1 MFRQYYS
8 ISILLLCLGSG
19 LHAQAIERDV
29 VSAAGGS
36 GGTATVTVD
45 WTLGEA
51 LMERTPTSGQHL
63 TQGFHQPLVTMPAT
77 VNPQLPLSAIR
88 VYPNPFQ
95 VSLNLDGD
103 DLSMANSLEL
113 IDASGKSIFSQ
124 GIPPHTDA
132 LEIFPPSLPAG
143 TYLLKITG
151 HNQMQSVFSLI
162 KH

>member
-1 MFRQYYS
+1 MFRQYHS

-19 LHAQAIERDV
+19 LHAQVIERDV

-103 DLSMANSLEL
+103 DLKKAQHLEL
-113 IDASGKSIFSQ
+113 MDASGKCLLRQ
-124 GIPPHTDA
+124 PIPPNAET
-132 LEIFPPSLPAG
+132 LEVVTPELTAG
-143 TYLLKITG
+143 TYLLKLFGTDSLL
-151 HNQMQSVFSLI
+151 SVFTLI
-162 KH
+162 KN